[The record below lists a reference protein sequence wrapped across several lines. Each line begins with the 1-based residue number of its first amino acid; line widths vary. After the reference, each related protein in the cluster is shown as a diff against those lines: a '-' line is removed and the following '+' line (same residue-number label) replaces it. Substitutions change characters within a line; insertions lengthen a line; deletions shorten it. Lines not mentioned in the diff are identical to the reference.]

1 MSKPRSVRRA
11 SVPTGAYHGV
21 LRDRGTG
28 LARYLVHATLLHGG
42 LLAFL
47 LLGWAGGDD
56 APPSLRPDA
65 FFVSAVVL
73 PKAEGLPDKPT
84 HVAKPN
90 PGESGKKPAPPPEPD
105 RMVLKEK
112 TAEKKKGPE
121 EPKKEPEKKKKEPK
135 EPKKKSRSDLLA
147 SLGDP
152 SDQDRFATDVDG
164 DEDATP
170 SSLDAR
176 FGRKMS
182 RYDRDIHDRS
192 KERWRPDLALVNQ
205 VSDDVETIV
214 TFTIEANGGIKDIA
228 LAKGS
233 GNYAFDMSCAA
244 AVQRAGRM
252 PPPPSAPWPVSILF
266 RPEERR

>member
-1 MSKPRSVRRA
+1 VSQPRSVRRA
-11 SVPTGAYHGV
+11 SVPTGAYQGV

-28 LARYLVHATLLHGG
+28 LARYLVHAGLLHGG
-42 LLAFL
+42 LLAVL
-47 LLGWAGGDD
+47 LVGWAGADE
-56 APPSLRPDA
+56 APPNLRPDA
-65 FFVSAVVL
+65 FYVSAVVL

-84 HVAKPN
+84 HVAKPD
-90 PGESGKKPAPPPEPD
+90 PGEQGTKPTPPAEPD
-105 RMVLKEK
+105 RMLLKEEP
-112 TAEKKKGPE
+112 EKKKGPE
-121 EPKKEPEKKKKEPK
+121 EPKKEPEKKKEEPK

-170 SSLDAR
+170 SSLDSR

-214 TFTIEANGGIKDIA
+214 TFTIEANGGITDIA